1 MVVAGGRVVRLHLK
15 GVLQGAKTLTEGIPS
30 ASTHRS
36 SLCSCSPSLKRNPTF
51 LPLGLSGLWHL
62 ECKVGR
68 AEGGGAGVEYGEAP
82 WGLVSHSTDF

>member
-1 MVVAGGRVVRLHLK
+1 MVGLHLK

-30 ASTHRS
+30 ASTYRS

-68 AEGGGAGVEYGEAP
+68 EWGGVWGMGRPHGV
-82 WGLVSHSTDF
+82 